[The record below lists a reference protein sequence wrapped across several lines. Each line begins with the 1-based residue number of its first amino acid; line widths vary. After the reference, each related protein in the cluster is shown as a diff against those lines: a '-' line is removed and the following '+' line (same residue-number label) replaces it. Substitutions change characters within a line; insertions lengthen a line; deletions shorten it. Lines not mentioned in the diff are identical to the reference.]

1 MDWDDLAGRI
11 TGPEGGPRYFRMGL
25 VLVVLGIVAMAAIG
39 FTPIFWSDESSLT
52 YDSMAE
58 NPDDAPFGVPNSH
71 ALGHARW
78 ALAGGVLTV
87 LMGLVMILE
96 GKRVINLRRMLSW
109 HAEARA
115 TALFSLAAM
124 LSSIAMF
131 AGASLVGL
139 GLSMPTSL
147 EMEGAVHWDPATSPA
162 GIIVV
167 TIMGLATVGMLGMAY
182 YNAVLSVYRGGGV
195 LENRR
200 MARFAMVL
208 AFLSMVGIVVLRL
221 GTIMSV
227 VIEVA
232 IDVRDSFDVEFYYT
246 ISRISYQATLGEG
259 EAAKGV
265 LDWQLTIAS
274 ALLFLSYLAAMAGL
288 IGGSARSLGGNSLRV
303 RRAAA
308 LPTTAIL
315 MAVVSLLLL
324 AWASATAPTAVRD
337 SWGIDDMSV
346 SLGWGLLVGVVLSIG
361 ALAAALAYM
370 RGLGLDFVRE
380 ALSFWKKQEVSE
392 EDLEEEGIPQPMLDQ
407 ALAEEARA
415 RGELPPP
422 EPEVKVP
429 TPPLRERL
437 LLKDARRNQIII
449 FVVLIVLIIL
459 LAVLWPRGGG
469 DGNGNGDPEDVRIE
483 ELPLFH
489 SSTTYGHYLS
499 EEEGGFDLRAFD
511 IMERGPTILY
521 FIDRVD
527 VTVTWTDES
536 PPNLLWTNTPDEF
549 DVSIS
554 DALGL
559 DNPED
564 GGENPQGGQ
573 GSLEAIWSTGGPW
586 VALGSSDL
594 VNWGDQDVIVMFDL
608 VSVDILVNLVRAGDQ
623 VTLAGRTQTDDGNAF
638 TLTVTVSGHVYDQDT
653 DGL

>member
-1 MDWDDLAGRI
+1 MMDWDDLAWKI
-11 TGPEGGPRYFRMGL
+11 TGPEGGPRYFRMGM
-25 VLVVLGIVAMAAIG
+25 VLVVMGIVAMAAIG
-39 FTPIFWSDESSLT
+39 FTPIFRSDESSLT
-52 YDSMAE
+52 YDTMAE
-58 NPDDAPFGVPNSH
+58 NPDDAPIDVPKSQ

-78 ALAGGVLTV
+78 ALVGSGLTL
-87 LMGLVMILE
+87 LMGLALILE

-124 LSSIAMF
+124 LSSIALF

-139 GLSMPTSL
+139 GLSMPMASGEDAIHT
-147 EMEGAVHWDPATSPA
+147 DPAMSPA
-162 GIIVV
+162 GIAVV
-167 TIMGLATVGMLGMAY
+167 ATMGLATVGMLGMAY
-182 YNAVLSVYRGGGV
+182 YNAVLSVYRGGGA

-200 MARFAMVL
+200 MARFAMSL
-208 AFLSMVGIVVLRL
+208 AFLSLAGVVVLRM
-221 GTIMSV
+221 GTIMSTF
-227 VIEVA
+227 IE
-232 IDVRDSFDVEFYYT
+232 ITLDPITIFDAKFFYT
-246 ISRISYQATLGEG
+246 MSRISYQATLGAG

-308 LPTTAIL
+308 LPTTAIIMTIVALL
-315 MAVVSLLLL
+315 ML
-324 AWASATAPTAVRD
+324 AWASTTAPTAVRD
-337 SWGIDDMSV
+337 SWGVDDLPV
-346 SLGWGLLVGVVLSIG
+346 SLGWGLLVGVVSAIG
-361 ALAAALAYM
+361 ALALALAYI
-370 RGLGLDFVRE
+370 RGLGLDFARE

-392 EDLEEEGIPQPMLDQ
+392 EALEDEEGIPQPMLDQ
-407 ALAEEARA
+407 ALSEDARA
-415 RGELPPP
+415 RGEFPPP

-429 TPPLRERL
+429 TPPLLERL
-437 LLKDARRNQIII
+437 LLKDARRNQAII

-489 SSTTYGHYLS
+489 SSTTYDQYLN
-499 EEEGGFDLRAFD
+499 EVDGGFDLRAFD
-511 IMERGPTILY
+511 IMEMGPTILY

-527 VTVTWTDES
+527 ITVTWTDES
-536 PPNLLWTNTPDEF
+536 SDGPLWTNTPDEF
-549 DVSIS
+549 DISIS

-564 GGENPQGGQ
+564 RGENPQGGQ
-573 GSLEAIWSTGGPW
+573 GSLDAIWTTGGPW
-586 VALGSSDL
+586 VA
-594 VNWGDQDVIVMFDL
+594 
-608 VSVDILVNLVRAGDQ
+608 
-623 VTLAGRTQTDDGNAF
+623 
-638 TLTVTVSGHVYDQDT
+638 
-653 DGL
+653 